1 MDEQT
6 ATDSPEDRLASFFA
20 PPAAVEK
27 RPVEAQQEEAEPDT
41 EPPAQEAAEVEQ
53 DDGEDFDIDGE
64 QYRLPPKLAKQVKEW
79 KEGNLRREDYTAKT
93 QELAHITRTVSAIAE
108 AAQANEAF
116 EKEIAPQREE
126 LAAVKQQLKQF
137 KNLNWGEIE
146 FTQHMALRAQM
157 EQLKDRQSDLQNDIN
172 TRTDGLKK
180 LRDQKKAEV
189 IREGQKYLS
198 QTIKGWGPKS
208 VEEVTSAARETGY
221 SDEEIGSILDPRFVR
236 LAWEASQYRKAQ
248 ANKPNALAAAQK
260 APPVVR
266 PGAVTSNTAQTRIK
280 ALAQQHKKSGSVQSA
295 AALFRQ
301 MFKE

>member
-1 MDEQT
+1 
-6 ATDSPEDRLASFFA
+6 
-20 PPAAVEK
+20 
-27 RPVEAQQEEAEPDT
+27 
-41 EPPAQEAAEVEQ
+41 
-53 DDGEDFDIDGE
+53 
-64 QYRLPPKLAKQVKEW
+64 
-79 KEGNLRREDYTAKT
+79 
-93 QELAHITRTVSAIAE
+93 
-108 AAQANEAF
+108 
-116 EKEIAPQREE
+116 
-126 LAAVKQQLKQF
+126 
-137 KNLNWGEIE
+137 
-146 FTQHMALRAQM
+146 
-157 EQLKDRQSDLQNDIN
+157 
-172 TRTDGLKK
+172 
-180 LRDQKKAEV
+180 V

-266 PGAVTSNTAQTRIK
+266 PGAVTSNTAQTRTK
-280 ALAQQHKKSGSVQSA
+280 VLAQTHKKSGSVQSA

>member
-6 ATDSPEDRLASFFA
+6 STDSPEDRLASFFA
-20 PPAAVEK
+20 PPAAEK
-27 RPVEAQQEEAEPDT
+27 PAVEAKQEEATDT
-41 EPPAQEAAEVEQ
+41 EDPPAQEAAEVE

-116 EKEIAPQREE
+116 EREIAPQREE

-157 EQLKDRQSDLQNDIN
+157 EQLKDRQSDLQGEIS
-172 TRTDGLKK
+172 TRTEGLKK

-208 VEEVTSAARETGY
+208 VEEVTAAARETGY

-236 LAWEASQYRKAQ
+236 LAWEASQYRRAQ

-260 APPVVR
+260 APPVVK
-266 PGAVTSNTAQTRIK
+266 PGAVTSNQTQIRAK

-295 AALFRQ
+295 AAIFKTLF
-301 MFKE
+301 K

>member
-20 PPAAVEK
+20 PPAAEK
-27 RPVEAQQEEAEPDT
+27 QPVAEATEEATDT
-41 EPPAQEAAEVEQ
+41 EDPPAQEAAEQ
-53 DDGEDFDIDGE
+53 DDGEDFEIDGE
-64 QYRLPPKLAKQVKEW
+64 TYRLPPKLAKEFKE
-79 KEGNLRREDYTAKT
+79 KRDGYLRREDYTAKT

-126 LAAVKQQLKQF
+126 LAAV
-137 KNLNWGEIE
+137 NWGEIE

-157 EQLKDRQSDLQNDIN
+157 EQLKDRQTDLQSEIN

-260 APPVVR
+260 APPVVK
-266 PGAVTSNTAQTRIK
+266 PGAVTSNTAQTRSKVI
-280 ALAQQHKKSGSVQSA
+280 AQQHKKAGTVQSA
-295 AALFRQ
+295 AAVFRQ
-301 MFKE
+301 LFKE